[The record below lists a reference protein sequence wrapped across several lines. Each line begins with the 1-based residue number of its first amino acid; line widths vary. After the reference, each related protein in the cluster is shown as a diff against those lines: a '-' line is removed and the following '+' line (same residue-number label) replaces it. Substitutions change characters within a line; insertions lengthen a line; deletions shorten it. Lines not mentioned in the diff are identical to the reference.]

1 MSFSDK
7 YASIIM
13 LITRMNSLLKYVNS
27 EMKASLVF
35 LVTIISYPLF
45 SNFLC
50 LLHLYEGAKS
60 INEAISRFQDLVP
73 QYAID
78 LTESDNMTLAFTLSM
93 YETNTAS
100 FRAYYDD
107 GDDRYETLSVD
118 SVLRNGHAM
127 LSALHNGYYYTHGGR
142 HAICKNRSE

>member
-1 MSFSDK
+1 MV
-7 YASIIM
+7 
-13 LITRMNSLLKYVNS
+13 ITRMNSLLKYVNS

-35 LVTIISYPLF
+35 LVTIISYPFF
-45 SNFLC
+45 SHFLC
-50 LLHLYEGAKS
+50 LLHLYEGVKS

-100 FRAYYDD
+100 FHAYYDD
-107 GDDRYETLSVD
+107 GDNRYETLSVD

-127 LSALHNGYYYTHGGR
+127 LSALHNGYHCTHGGR
-142 HAICKNRSE
+142 HAICRNRSE